1 MSAFIVFGTLRKPAL
16 VISVAVFVSLVGIV
30 LVSVGVHPL
39 QATPGIFNKISYFF
53 FTDRGSRL
61 FVAFALGIAAY
72 LLRYRIPYSLPLFV
86 LSVLLCGAVA
96 ALGPADW
103 LSIPLLNIII
113 SVPLIYIMAYVGA
126 LNIPMPKVMHDRDYS
141 YGIYLYAMPI
151 QQVMIQVFPSVRG
164 AVEQLFLA
172 VPAIILFAA
181 FSWHCIEKPILRQRK
196 RFSFVAKVRGA
207 DGVQASTSLGVV
219 GKPSKSVT

>member
-1 MSAFIVFGTLRKPAL
+1 MNFHLPGLFERNPVDIVNYSLWTVPYEFACYGLMSAFIVFGTLRKPAL

-72 LLRYRIPYSLPLFV
+72 LLRYRILFSLPLFV

-96 ALGPADW
+96 ALVPADW
-103 LSIPLLNIII
+103 
-113 SVPLIYIMAYVGA
+113 
-126 LNIPMPKVMHDRDYS
+126 
-141 YGIYLYAMPI
+141 
-151 QQVMIQVFPSVRG
+151 
-164 AVEQLFLA
+164 
-172 VPAIILFAA
+172 
-181 FSWHCIEKPILRQRK
+181 
-196 RFSFVAKVRGA
+196 
-207 DGVQASTSLGVV
+207 
-219 GKPSKSVT
+219 